1 MQFPADFTARE
12 QALLGPRFAELY
24 AYATPQPA
32 RGVTVNGLRC
42 TPEWFAAHADF
53 AAALSPFCPTAFTTA
68 PDFKPGRHPWHHA
81 GVFYAQ
87 EPSAS
92 APAALLDVH
101 PGMKV
106 ADLCAAPG
114 GKTSQLAEALQG
126 QGLLLA
132 NEFVAARA
140 EILRQNL
147 ERMGVTNAVITNE
160 DTANLAKALPGV
172 FDRVLVDAPCSGEGM
187 FRKDE
192 AVIGTWTPK
201 RPDFFADLQREIT
214 SNAVKM
220 LRPGGLM
227 MYSTCTFAPQED
239 EGTVSFLLEN
249 FPEMELI
256 EMEGYE
262 GFSKGNPVWGNGDP
276 EIEKTVR
283 IWPHKM
289 NGEGHYLALFRKK
302 GEAIPYETEEK
313 PIEKKNKKQKN
324 RKKDRG
330 TEAPG
335 PSKAEKQILS
345 DFLSRMT
352 APIPVEELEVR
363 AGKVYHSPS
372 LPDGVRNLHFLRN
385 GLYLGELKKD
395 RFEPSQPFAVTLSA
409 DKFKD
414 YMNLK
419 ADDERTEKY
428 LHGETISVEPGETAS
443 PSGWK
448 LVCVDGFGL
457 GWGKLVNGTLKNKY
471 PVGWRK

>member
-1 MQFPADFTARE
+1 M
-12 QALLGPRFAELY
+12 L
-24 AYATPQPA
+24 
-32 RGVTVNGLRC
+32 
-42 TPEWFAAHADF
+42 
-53 AAALSPFCPTAFTTA
+53 
-68 PDFKPGRHPWHHA
+68 
-81 GVFYAQ
+81 
-87 EPSAS
+87 
-92 APAALLDVH
+92 
-101 PGMKV
+101 
-106 ADLCAAPG
+106 DLCAAPG
-114 GKTSQLAEALQG
+114 GKATELNARLKG
-126 QGLLLA
+126 TGLLVA
-132 NEFVAARA
+132 NDISNAR
-140 EILRQNL
+140 
-147 ERMGVTNAVITNE
+147 
-160 DTANLAKALPGV
+160 AKALLRNLELFGSENVLVTNETPAGLADVFPGF
-172 FDRVLVDAPCSGEGM
+172 FDKILVDAPCSGEGM

-192 AVIGTWTPK
+192 AVIGTWTPE
-201 RPDFFADLQREIT
+201 RPDFFAELQREIT

>member
-1 MQFPADFTARE
+1 M
-12 QALLGPRFAELY
+12 L
-24 AYATPQPA
+24 
-32 RGVTVNGLRC
+32 
-42 TPEWFAAHADF
+42 
-53 AAALSPFCPTAFTTA
+53 
-68 PDFKPGRHPWHHA
+68 
-81 GVFYAQ
+81 
-87 EPSAS
+87 
-92 APAALLDVH
+92 
-101 PGMKV
+101 
-106 ADLCAAPG
+106 
-114 GKTSQLAEALQG
+114 
-126 QGLLLA
+126 
-132 NEFVAARA
+132 
-140 EILRQNL
+140 
-147 ERMGVTNAVITNE
+147 
-160 DTANLAKALPGV
+160 
-172 FDRVLVDAPCSGEGM
+172 
-187 FRKDE
+187 FR
-192 AVIGTWTPK
+192 
-201 RPDFFADLQREIT
+201 
-214 SNAVKM
+214 SKM

>member
-1 MQFPADFTARE
+1 MALPAAFEQRMQR
-12 QALLGPRFAELY
+12 LLGEEYPAFRDAL
-24 AYATPQPA
+24 ARPQA
-32 RGVTVNGLRC
+32 RGLRVSPLKIA
-42 TPEWFAAHADF
+42 PEQFAAQAPF
-53 AAALSPFCPTAFTTA
+53 TLTPVPWALEGFFY
-68 PDFKPGRHPWHHA
+68 PDTQRPGRHPYYEA
-81 GVFYAQ
+81 GVYYIQ
-87 EPSAS
+87 EPSAM
-92 APAALLDVH
+92 AVGALADAK
-101 PGMKV
+101 PGERV
-106 ADLCAAPG
+106 LDLCAAPG
-114 GKTSQLAEALQG
+114 GKTTHLAGRMHGE
-126 QGLLLA
+126 GLLVA
-132 NEFVAARA
+132 NEIHAGRAA
-140 EILRQNL
+140 ILAQSI
-147 ERMGVTNAVITNE
+147 ERMGVQNCIVCNE
-160 DTANLAKALPGV
+160 MPERLAQRFPEF
-172 FDRVLVDAPCSGEGM
+172 FDCIVVDAPCSGEGM

-192 AVIGTWTPK
+192 AVIGTWTPE